1 MNDVPAFP
9 QPVSGTVVPR
19 FGDVATFMR
28 LPLLRNPADVEIG
41 MVGVPWDGGTTNR
54 PGARHGPRQMRDLS
68 TMMRR
73 VHHVT
78 GVAPYELAKC
88 GDLGDAPVNPASLD
102 DSLERIEHF
111 FAKLHAA
118 GAVPLS
124 AGGDHLITLPIMRG
138 IRKGLPPLGMV
149 HFDAHSDTWDTY
161 FGGYKYTHGTP
172 FRRAVEEG
180 LLDPKRVVQ
189 IGIRGSLYKRDDNDW
204 AVEQGMRV
212 ITIEEY
218 FDLGVDKVI
227 AEARRVVGDG
237 PTYVSFDV
245 DGLDPAYAPGTGTP
259 EIGGYTPH
267 EAQRMLRGLRGLD
280 LVGGDVVEVSPPFD
294 MSGNTALV
302 GVTMMWEILCL
313 LAEAVAKRKGRI
325 LTICGPRASSA
336 PRDHEARMAQ
346 SNHDAKRAVHMSRQ
360 TVADDLVFDSV
371 GIEEIE
377 PAAGVVVVVGE
388 RPQAGGDDLCLGRR
402 RDRRPR
408 RRCG

>member
-1 MNDVPAFP
+1 
-9 QPVSGTVVPR
+9 
-19 FGDVATFMR
+19 
-28 LPLLRNPADVEIG
+28 
-41 MVGVPWDGGTTNR
+41 
-54 PGARHGPRQMRDLS
+54 
-68 TMMRR
+68 
-73 VHHVT
+73 
-78 GVAPYELAKC
+78 
-88 GDLGDAPVNPASLD
+88 
-102 DSLERIEHF
+102 
-111 FAKLHAA
+111 
-118 GAVPLS
+118 
-124 AGGDHLITLPIMRG
+124 
-138 IRKGLPPLGMV
+138 MV

-218 FDLGVDKVI
+218 FDLGVEKVI

-313 LAEAVAKRKGRI
+313 LAESVARRKGRI
-325 LTICGPRASSA
+325 
-336 PRDHEARMAQ
+336 
-346 SNHDAKRAVHMSRQ
+346 
-360 TVADDLVFDSV
+360 
-371 GIEEIE
+371 
-377 PAAGVVVVVGE
+377 
-388 RPQAGGDDLCLGRR
+388 
-402 RDRRPR
+402 
-408 RRCG
+408 

>member
-1 MNDVPAFP
+1 MNDVSNPFP
-9 QPVSGTVVPR
+9 QPVSGTVTPR

-28 LPLLRNPADVEIG
+28 LPLFRNPADVEIG

-73 VHHVT
+73 IHHVT
-78 GVAPYELAKC
+78 RVAPYELAKC
-88 GDLGDAPVNPASLD
+88 GDLGDASVNPASLD
-102 DSLERIEHF
+102 DSLERIERF
-111 FAKLHAA
+111 YSKLHAA
-118 GAVPLS
+118 GVTPLS
-124 AGGDHLITLPIMRG
+124 AGGDHLITLPIMR
-138 IRKGLPPLGMV
+138 GMV

-218 FDLGVDKVI
+218 FDLGVEKVI

-245 DGLDPAYAPGTGTP
+245 DGIDPAFAPGTGTP
-259 EIGGYTPH
+259 EVGGLTPR
-267 EAQRMLRGLRGLD
+267 EALAILRGLAGID
-280 LVGGDVVEVSPPFD
+280 VIGADVVEVAPQYD
-294 MSGNTALV
+294 ATTNTAHV
-302 GVTMMWEILCL
+302 GAQMLFTELCL
-313 LAEAVAKRKGRI
+313 VAANPKRTKQ
-325 LTICGPRASSA
+325 TASA
-336 PRDHEARMAQ
+336 
-346 SNHDAKRAVHMSRQ
+346 
-360 TVADDLVFDSV
+360 T
-371 GIEEIE
+371 
-377 PAAGVVVVVGE
+377 
-388 RPQAGGDDLCLGRR
+388 RR
-402 RDRRPR
+402 
-408 RRCG
+408 